1 MIALLPSNSVLRGKM
16 NVQSI
21 LREMQCEV
29 KSVARIMSI
38 LDLLCRSV
46 LRIYAVIRI

>member
-1 MIALLPSNSVLRGKM
+1 M

-38 LDLLCRSV
+38 LDLLCS
-46 LRIYAVIRI
+46 LC